1 MYKSANELLLS
12 KESTTALAWVGK
24 VMDDLTPRQQLIL
37 GLVIRDYISA
47 AQPVGSKT
55 IQEYG
60 LGVSSATI
68 RNEMAVLEEQGYL
81 THPHTS
87 AGRVPTERGYR
98 YFVERLMRESH
109 LPVDEQRTIRHQF
122 HQVGVDL
129 EQWMRLAASVLAR
142 TAQSAAVVTSLKTD
156 QCRLKHLELISIR
169 DALAMLIVVLEGG
182 IVRQHILNL
191 DEPISQDTLTQAAN
205 RLNDLCVGGSV
216 QRVRSCLRQ
225 VGAFEQQV
233 LQIVVQ
239 VMKHVDDQAGLHL
252 YRDGLLN
259 ILHQPEFS
267 VPESARNV
275 VHLFEDRTLLE
286 NLLTEM
292 LEVGGVQVIIGGEG
306 RWNELRECS
315 LVVSPYGVSGE
326 ATGALGVMGPMRMP
340 YSRAISTV
348 RYVAGLLSDLFR
360 DLYDGIEELSKLED
374 WERG

>member
-1 MYKSANELLLS
+1 
-12 KESTTALAWVGK
+12 
-24 VMDDLTPRQQLIL
+24 MDDLTPRQQLVL
-37 GLVIRDYISA
+37 GLVIRDYVAA

-68 RNEMAVLEEQGYL
+68 RNEMAVLEDFGYL
-81 THPHTS
+81 TQPHTS
-87 AGRVPTERGYR
+87 AGRIPTEQGYR

-109 LPVDEQRTIRHQF
+109 LPLDEQRTIRHQF

-142 TAQSAAVVTSLKTD
+142 TAQTAAVVTSMKTE
-156 QCRLKHLELISIR
+156 QCRLRHLELISLR
-169 DALAMLIVVLEGG
+169 DTLIMLIVVLEGG
-182 IVRQHILNL
+182 LVQQQVLSL
-191 DEPISQDTLTQAAN
+191 DEAIGQDTLAQIAN
-205 RLNDLCVGGSV
+205 RLNDLCVGGSI

-233 LQIVVQ
+233 LNVIMEI
-239 VMKHVDDQAGLHL
+239 MKRVDNEAGMHL
-252 YRDGLLN
+252 YRDGLIN
-259 ILHQPEFS
+259 ILDQPEFT
-267 VPESARNV
+267 VAESARNV
-275 VHLFEDRTLLE
+275 VQLFEDRTLLE
-286 NLLTEM
+286 DLLTDM

-360 DLYDGIEELSKLED
+360 DLYGNAEELSMPEEWKRD
-374 WERG
+374 

>member
-1 MYKSANELLLS
+1 MGQIDHELARDR
-12 KESTTALAWVGK
+12 KEMG
-24 VMDDLTPRQQLIL
+24 DLTPRQQLIL
-37 GLVIRDYISA
+37 GLVIREYVSI

-55 IQEYG
+55 IQGYG

-68 RNEMAVLEEQGYL
+68 RNEMVVLEERGYL
-81 THPHTS
+81 TQPHTS
-87 AGRVPTERGYR
+87 AGRVPTDLGYR
-98 YFVERLMRESH
+98 YFVERLMRESQ
-109 LPVDEQRTIRHQF
+109 LPVEEQRTIRHQF

-156 QCRLKHLELISIR
+156 QCRLRHLELISIH
-169 DALAMLIVVLEGG
+169 DTLSMLIVVLEGG
-182 IVRQHILNL
+182 IVRQQMLSL
-191 DEPISQDTLTQAAN
+191 EEPMNQDMLTQIAN
-205 RLNDLCVGGSV
+205 RLNDLCVGGTKQKV
-216 QRVRSCLRQ
+216 QSCFRM
-225 VGAFEQQV
+225 VGALEQRILAVVVEVLKSVDEQV
-233 LQIVVQ
+233 
-239 VMKHVDDQAGLHL
+239 GLHL

-259 ILHQPEFS
+259 ILHQPEFT

-275 VHLFEDRTLLE
+275 VHLLEDRTLLE
-286 NLLTEM
+286 GLLTEM

-306 RWNELRECS
+306 RWNELSECS

-360 DLYDGIEELSKLED
+360 DLYGGVEELTSSEEWTSD
-374 WERG
+374 

>member
-1 MYKSANELLLS
+1 ME
-12 KESTTALAWVGK
+12 
-24 VMDDLTPRQQLIL
+24 DLTPRQQLIL
-37 GLVIRDYISA
+37 GLVIREYITT

-55 IQEYG
+55 IQSYG

-68 RNEMAVLEEQGYL
+68 RTEMADLEERGYL
-81 THPHTS
+81 VQPHTS
-87 AGRVPTERGYR
+87 AGRIPSEQGYR
-98 YFVERLMRESH
+98 YFVERLMSESQ
-109 LPVDEQRTIRHQF
+109 LSLDEQRTIRHQF

-142 TAQSAAVVTSLKTD
+142 TAQSAAVVTSLKTE

-182 IVRQHILNL
+182 IVRQQMLTL
-191 DEPISQDTLTQAAN
+191 DEAMGQDTLTQIAN
-205 RLNDLCVGGSV
+205 RLNDLCGGGSILRMQV
-216 QRVRSCLRQ
+216 CRRQ

-233 LQIVVQ
+233 LDLVVQ
-239 VMKHVDDQAGLHL
+239 IMKRVDDQAGMHL

-286 NLLTEM
+286 DLLTEM

-306 RWNELRECS
+306 RWNELRDCS

-348 RYVAGLLSDLFR
+348 RYMAGLLSDLFR
-360 DLYDGIEELSKLED
+360 DLYGSVTEVSMLEEWKGE
-374 WERG
+374 

>member
-1 MYKSANELLLS
+1 MSQILDRIHHDLVPG
-12 KESTTALAWVGK
+12 KED
-24 VMDDLTPRQQLIL
+24 MDDLTPRQQLIL
-37 GLVIRDYISA
+37 GLVIREYVA
-47 AQPVGSKT
+47 MAQPVGSKT
-55 IQEYG
+55 IQAYG

-68 RNEMAVLEEQGYL
+68 RNEMSVLEERGYL
-81 THPHTS
+81 TQPHTS
-87 AGRVPTERGYR
+87 AGRVPTELGYR

-109 LPVDEQRTIRHQF
+109 LPLDEQRTIRHQF

-156 QCRLKHLELISIR
+156 HCRLRHLELISIQ

-182 IVRQHILNL
+182 LVRQQMLSL
-191 DEPISQDTLTQAAN
+191 DEPINQDTLTQIAN
-205 RLNDLCVGGSV
+205 RLNDLCVGGSRLRV
-216 QRVRSCLRQ
+216 QNCYRQ
-225 VGAFEQQV
+225 VGALEQQI
-233 LQIVVQ
+233 LSVVAD
-239 VMKHVDDQAGLHL
+239 VMKGVDEQAGLHL

-259 ILHQPEFS
+259 ILHQPEFT

-275 VHLFEDRTLLE
+275 VHLLEDRTLLE
-286 NLLTEM
+286 GLLTEM

-360 DLYDGIEELSKLED
+360 DLYGNEDLAASEEWRRD
-374 WERG
+374 

>member
-1 MYKSANELLLS
+1 
-12 KESTTALAWVGK
+12 
-24 VMDDLTPRQQLIL
+24 MDELTPRQQLIL
-37 GLVIRDYISA
+37 GLVIREYVSA

-55 IQEYG
+55 IQGYG

-68 RNEMAVLEEQGYL
+68 RNEMAVLEESGYL
-81 THPHTS
+81 VQPHTS
-87 AGRVPTERGYR
+87 AGRVPTELGYR

-109 LPVDEQRTIRHQF
+109 LPLDEQRTIRHQF

-142 TAQSAAVVTSLKTD
+142 TAQTAAVVTSLKTD
-156 QCRLKHLELISIR
+156 QCRLRHLELISIR
-169 DALAMLIVVLEGG
+169 DTMLMLIVVLEGG
-182 IVRQHILNL
+182 IVRQQVLTL
-191 DEPISQDTLTQAAN
+191 DDAMSQDALAQVAN

-216 QRVRSCLRQ
+216 HRLQACHRQ
-225 VGAFEQQV
+225 VGFVEQQI
-233 LQIVVQ
+233 LDVVTRI
-239 VMKHVDDQAGLHL
+239 MKGVDDEAGLYL
-252 YRDGLLN
+252 YRDGLSN
-259 ILHQPEFS
+259 ILHQPEFA
-267 VPESARNV
+267 VAESARNV
-275 VHLFEDRTLLE
+275 VHLFEDRTMLE

-360 DLYDGIEELSKLED
+360 DLYGDEDASTLEEWKRD
-374 WERG
+374 

>member
-1 MYKSANELLLS
+1 
-12 KESTTALAWVGK
+12 
-24 VMDDLTPRQQLIL
+24 MDDLTPRQQLIL
-37 GLVIRDYISA
+37 GLVIREYVTT

-55 IQEYG
+55 IQGYG

-68 RNEMAVLEEQGYL
+68 RAEMVALEHHGFLNQ
-81 THPHTS
+81 PHTS

-98 YFVERLMRESH
+98 YFVERLMSESQ
-109 LPVDEQRTIRHQF
+109 LPLDEQRTIRHQF
-122 HQVGVDL
+122 HQVGFDL

-142 TAQSAAVVTSLKTD
+142 TAQSAAVVTSLRTD
-156 QCRLKHLELISIR
+156 MCRLRHLELISIR
-169 DALAMLIVVLEGG
+169 DSLVMLIAVLEGG
-182 IVRQHILNL
+182 IVRQQVLTL
-191 DEPISQDTLTQAAN
+191 DEAMSQDTLAQMAN

-216 QRVRSCLRQ
+216 QRVRNCYRM

-233 LQIVVQ
+233 LDVVLQ
-239 VMKHVDDQAGLHL
+239 VMNTVDDQAGLRL

-286 NLLTEM
+286 GLLTEM

-340 YSRAISTV
+340 YNRAISTV

-360 DLYDGIEELSKLED
+360 DLYGGVEGVSPLED
-374 WERG
+374 WKRG